1 MTSETTG
8 NRYSLP
14 PNNGSANY
22 WLARGLSF
30 QNEAAAQIRACLQ
43 SHGFDMQEM
52 YQALL
57 MSLLSMVTISVT
69 SGKLSS
75 AHTYLQGAG
84 KLIQRYQLARSSLP
98 SWKSRSL
105 TALHQIYL
113 YLQTIHSSTHI
124 SWASCSG
131 KNIDTESSSNSG
143 FIKEVHGLAAC
154 GSQPSVT
161 PQTNFD
167 SLLDYGGD
175 RQLLTNIYGVPY
187 SLLKLIGRASE
198 LAKEVEEHGETV
210 HDTTGFRLRCEKLE
224 DDICTYQS
232 SPSNGE
238 NLTSNFRPDDT
249 CMQISS
255 HLAHAMHDAL
265 IVMFFRRVR
274 KVHRAVLQHH
284 VKSTLGHLKD
294 QEAIKTGAGIHAPA
308 LLWPWFMVAAEAT
321 GEDLREEARQW
332 SGVAMRYG
340 GRNIE
345 AAEQVVREVW
355 RRHDQRLSRA
365 TWVDVVREWAVSLVL
380 T

>member
-1 MTSETTG
+1 M
-8 NRYSLP
+8 
-14 PNNGSANY
+14 
-22 WLARGLSF
+22 
-30 QNEAAAQIRACLQ
+30 
-43 SHGFDMQEM
+43 
-52 YQALL
+52 
-57 MSLLSMVTISVT
+57 
-69 SGKLSS
+69 
-75 AHTYLQGAG
+75 
-84 KLIQRYQLARSSLP
+84 
-98 SWKSRSL
+98 
-105 TALHQIYL
+105 
-113 YLQTIHSSTHI
+113 
-124 SWASCSG
+124 
-131 KNIDTESSSNSG
+131 
-143 FIKEVHGLAAC
+143 
-154 GSQPSVT
+154 
-161 PQTNFD
+161 
-167 SLLDYGGD
+167 
-175 RQLLTNIYGVPY
+175 NIYGVPY

-198 LAKEVEEHGETV
+198 LAKEVEEHGESV
-210 HDTTGFRLRCEKLE
+210 HDTTSFRLRCEKLE

-238 NLTSNFRPDDT
+238 NLTSNFSPADT

-274 KVHRAVLQHH
+274 KVHRAVLQHY

-294 QEAIKTGAGIHAPA
+294 QEAVKTGAGIHAPA
-308 LLWPWFMVAAEAT
+308 LLWPWFMVASEAT

-365 TWVDVVREWAVSLVL
+365 TWVDVVREWGVSLVL